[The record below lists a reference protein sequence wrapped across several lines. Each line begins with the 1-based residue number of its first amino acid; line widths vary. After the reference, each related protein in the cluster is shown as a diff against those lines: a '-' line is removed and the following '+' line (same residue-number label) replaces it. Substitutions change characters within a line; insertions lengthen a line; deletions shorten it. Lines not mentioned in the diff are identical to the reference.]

1 MHNVSVLPGSLP
13 SVALSLP
20 DTTKIEQSKI
30 ICNMFV
36 NTVLRQCSTVIQA
49 ETRQWLP
56 R

>member
-20 DTTKIEQSKI
+20 DTTKIKQSKT

-36 NTVLRQCSTVIQA
+36 NTALRQCSATTQA
-49 ETRQWLP
+49 ETLL
-56 R
+56 